1 MQLNSK
7 FWPAGASRSATI
19 RDQLFSWEVDRSCS
33 SLLPVDEALLLS
45 ARSATEPDLR
55 ERANAN
61 ALELVRHAVRAAE
74 NGTYPAAQRLVA
86 QAERYFENASLI
98 AFGASLDDAAHALKK
113 LSRDKMLGPMDTLQ
127 RRGASARPY

>member
-1 MQLNSK
+1 MQLDSK

-19 RDQLFSWEVDRSCS
+19 RDELFSWEVDRSCS

-61 ALELVRHAVRAAE
+61 ALELVGHAVRAAE
-74 NGTYPAAQRLVA
+74 NGKYPAAQRLVT
-86 QAERYFENASLI
+86 QAEDMSNASLI